1 MWKKQ
6 FGIRKARGYS
16 DTEGCHVFAVLIET
30 GDCEVR
36 DVRGFWGS
44 QIFTGLSVSS
54 FGPLKRREGGPIADV
69 ELVRFFYI

>member
-1 MWKKQ
+1 M
-6 FGIRKARGYS
+6 
-16 DTEGCHVFAVLIET
+16 FAVLIET